1 MASMLLSAKPLT
13 ELDADLHL
21 DAPVKKAHLNISLC
35 RQSRTGVM
43 RGMREVS
50 WTSLTLPSGSTT
62 RHPFH
67 NARVNKGK

>member
-1 MASMLLSAKPLT
+1 MAGMLLSAKPLT
-13 ELDADLHL
+13 ELDTDLHL
-21 DAPVKKAHLNISLC
+21 AAPVKKARLNISFC

-50 WTSLTLPSGSTT
+50 WTSLTLPSGSAT

-67 NARVNKGK
+67 NAQANKGK